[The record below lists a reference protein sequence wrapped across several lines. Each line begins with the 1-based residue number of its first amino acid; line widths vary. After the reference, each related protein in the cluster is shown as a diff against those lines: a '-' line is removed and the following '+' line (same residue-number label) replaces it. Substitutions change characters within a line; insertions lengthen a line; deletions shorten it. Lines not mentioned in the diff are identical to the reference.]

1 MIRRF
6 GFRAAIAT
14 GAAPSVRSIR
24 AVTCC
29 KMAVVDR
36 IEPTDRERKLFKV
49 LTDTLKHGELSTVL
63 RCAGGWV
70 RDKLLG
76 LESDDID
83 IAVDNMLGKEFAD
96 HVNRFL
102 ESQDLD
108 TRKVRSRSPRRLPVL
123 VS

>member
-1 MIRRF
+1 MIRHL
-6 GFRAAIAT
+6 GFRVAIAT
-14 GAAPSVRSIR
+14 GAAPSVRPIR
-24 AVTCC
+24 VVPFC
-29 KMAVVDR
+29 KMAIVDR
-36 IEPTDRERKLFKV
+36 IEPTERERKLFKV

-83 IAVDNMLGKEFAD
+83 IAVDNMLGKDFAD

-108 TRKVRSRSPRRLPVL
+108 TRKVGSPSRRLL
-123 VS
+123 QELAS